1 MPEGISTNY
10 RAPTNL
16 PVPPT
21 PDFSKELEKTAK
33 EKLDKSMKKLEKELN
48 TSNGPGVFL
57 SYPLSGIGDTGLKS
71 HLVFRTVKETP
82 GSFSG
87 YLRRVLE
94 NGADSFKKLKD
105 TIIDVASE
113 FGEDVQNLAQGEAAE
128 RFEKARKSIQE
139 SLESSDLSLTTKQI
153 TEMTTSTADIIK
165 DYFAGKVDQSKAAFK
180 NFVDKVEN
188 NIENGF
194 GTNDLDFIDD
204 VPETR
209 NEIKLYMPPAFS
221 YNDGVSYNN
230 FELGVGGA
238 KFEAASKAGLD
249 VAERTRQGFQNT
261 FADLGG
267 LLGVG
272 NNSRGADA
280 AAALMF
286 QGIADKVGQGGLAK
300 SMSRVVS
307 NPNVRVIFSGVNLRT
322 FSFTF
327 NLISASA
334 KESVEIEK
342 IVKFFRTELYPISI
356 GQKLGPDTQ
365 IETGLR
371 FPNRFI
377 IEIMY
382 GGVPVFTKLKPLY
395 LTNVGTVY
403 NKSQA
408 GMHHDGKPFEVDVTL
423 TFQESV
429 ALKRQD
435 IENGY

>member
-1 MPEGISTNY
+1 MPEGISTSYTAPITGLERARNLLGEPTTVY
-10 RAPTNL
+10 RDIDDNL
-16 PVPPT
+16 V
-21 PDFSKELEKTAK
+21 EA
-33 EKLDKSMKKLEKELN
+33 
-48 TSNGPGVFL
+48 GVSL
-57 SYPLSGIGDTGLKS
+57 SYPLSGIGDAGLKS

-87 YLRRVLE
+87 FLKRVLE
-94 NGADSFKKLKD
+94 NGADAFEEITESIKNIVTEFFKNASNLIENASGLIEGDGTLSAITEKLQ
-105 TIIDVASE
+105 SE
-113 FGEDVQNLAQGEAAE
+113 DLNL
-128 RFEKARKSIQE
+128 
-139 SLESSDLSLTTKQI
+139 SSDEIKKI
-153 TEMTTSTADIIK
+153 STDAATFLK
-165 DYFAGKVDQSKAAFK
+165 EVVEGKISNSTDAFK
-180 NFVDKVEN
+180 NFIDKIGAD
-188 NIENGF
+188 IENGA

-209 NEIKLYMPPAFS
+209 NEVKLYMPPAFS

-238 KFEAASKAGLD
+238 KFEAASKSGSTMG
-249 VAERTRQGFQNT
+249 ERAKQGFENT

-267 LLGVG
+267 LLGIG

-280 AAALMF
+280 AFALMA
-286 QGIADKVGQGGLAK
+286 QGVADKFGQGGLAK

-334 KESVEIEK
+334 KESKEIEK

-356 GQKLGPDTQ
+356 GQKIGNTQ
-365 IETGLR
+365 VETGLR

-395 LTNVGTVY
+395 LTNVSTVY

>member
-10 RAPTNL
+10 RAPVITIPEGRGIL
-16 PVPPT
+16 Q
-21 PDFSKELEKTAK
+21 DS
-33 EKLDKSMKKLEKELN
+33 LN
-48 TSNGPGVFL
+48 NAVEIPFRVREQEDNVEAGVSL
-57 SYPLSGIGDTGLKS
+57 SYPLSGIGDAGLKS

-87 YLRRVLE
+87 YLKRVLE

-105 TIIDVASE
+105 TIVDVATE
-113 FGEDVQNLAQGEAAE
+113 FGEDVKNLSTNKAE
-128 RFEKARKSIQE
+128 RFEKAKKSIQE
-139 SLESSDLSLTTKQI
+139 TLESSDLSLTTEQI
-153 TEMTTSTADIIK
+153 TEMATSTADIIK
-165 DYFAGKVDQSKAAFK
+165 DFVTGKIDKSSTAFK
-180 NFVDKVEN
+180 NFIDNIEN

-209 NEIKLYMPPAFS
+209 NEVKLYMPPAFS
-221 YNDGVSYNN
+221 YNDGVTYNN

-238 KFEAASKAGLD
+238 KFEAASKSGLN
-249 VAERTRQGFQNT
+249 VAERARQGFQNT

-267 LLGVG
+267 LLGAG

-286 QGIADKVGQGGLAK
+286 QGLADKVGQGGLAK

-356 GQKLGPDTQ
+356 GQKLGDTQ

-395 LTNVGTVY
+395 LTNVSTVY

>member
-1 MPEGISTNY
+1 MPEGISTSYTAPITGLERARNLLGEPTTVY
-10 RAPTNL
+10 RDIDDNL
-16 PVPPT
+16 VQ
-21 PDFSKELEKTAK
+21 S
-33 EKLDKSMKKLEKELN
+33 N
-48 TSNGPGVFL
+48 TEAGVSL
-57 SYPLSGIGDTGLKS
+57 SYPLSGIGDAGLKS

-87 YLRRVLE
+87 FLKRVLE
-94 NGADSFKKLKD
+94 NSADAFEEITESIKNIVTDFFDNARGLARDVTEVDAQSTLDAITEKLQSEDLNLSSDEIKKIS
-105 TIIDVASE
+105 T
-113 FGEDVQNLAQGEAAE
+113 EAAE
-128 RFEKARKSIQE
+128 F
-139 SLESSDLSLTTKQI
+139 
-153 TEMTTSTADIIK
+153 IK
-165 DYFAGKVDQSKAAFK
+165 DVVKGGLRDGEGAFK
-180 NFVDKVEN
+180 NFIDKIETD
-188 NIENGF
+188 IENGA

-209 NEIKLYMPPAFS
+209 NEVKLYMPPAFS

-238 KFEAASKAGLD
+238 KFEAASKSGSTMG
-249 VAERTRQGFQNT
+249 ERAKQGFENT

-267 LLGVG
+267 LLGIG

-280 AAALMF
+280 AFALMA
-286 QGIADKVGQGGLAK
+286 QGVADKFGQGGLAK

-334 KESVEIEK
+334 KESKEIEK

-356 GQKLGPDTQ
+356 GQKIGNTQ
-365 IETGLR
+365 VETGLR

-395 LTNVGTVY
+395 LTNVSTVY

>member
-16 PVPPT
+16 PVPPK
-21 PDFSKELEKTAK
+21 PDFSKDLEETAK
-33 EKLDKSMKKLEKELN
+33 KQLDKSMKKLEKELN
-48 TSNGPGVFL
+48 TSSGPGVFL
-57 SYPLSGIGDTGLKS
+57 SYPLSGIGDAGLKS

-87 YLRRVLE
+87 YLKRVLE
-94 NGADSFKKLKD
+94 NGADAFENLKE
-105 TIIDVASE
+105 TIIDVVSDIV
-113 FGEDVQNLAQGEAAE
+113 EDAKDLAGTNAGE
-128 RFEKARKSIQE
+128 RFDKAKKAIEEK
-139 SLESSDLSLTTKQI
+139 LGDGDLSLTAEEI
-153 TEMTTSTADIIK
+153 SLLAVSTADIMK
-165 DYFAGKVDQSKAAFK
+165 EYFDKKVTKGQESFQ
-180 NFVDKVEN
+180 NFITKIEN

-204 VPETR
+204 IPETR
-209 NEIKLYMPPAFS
+209 NEVKLYMPPAFS

-238 KFEAASKAGLD
+238 KFEAASKSGLGM
-249 VAERTRQGFQNT
+249 AERAKQGFANT

-280 AAALMF
+280 AAALMA
-286 QGIADKVGQGGLAK
+286 QGLADKFGQGGLAK

-334 KESVEIEK
+334 KESKEIEK

-356 GQKLGPDTQ
+356 GQRLGDTQ

-382 GGVPVFTKLKPLY
+382 GGAPVFTKLKPLY
-395 LTNVGTVY
+395 LTNVSTVY

>member
-10 RAPTNL
+10 RAPVITIPEGRGIL
-16 PVPPT
+16 Q
-21 PDFSKELEKTAK
+21 DS
-33 EKLDKSMKKLEKELN
+33 LN
-48 TSNGPGVFL
+48 NAVEIPFRVREQENNVEAGVSL
-57 SYPLSGIGDTGLKS
+57 SYPLSGIGDAGLKS

-87 YLRRVLE
+87 YLKRVLE

-105 TIIDVASE
+105 TIVDVATE
-113 FGEDVQNLAQGEAAE
+113 FGEDVKNLSTNKAE
-128 RFEKARKSIQE
+128 RFEKAKKSIQE
-139 SLESSDLSLTTKQI
+139 TLESSDLSLTTEQI
-153 TEMTTSTADIIK
+153 TEMATSTADIIK
-165 DYFAGKVDQSKAAFK
+165 DYFTGKVDQSRTAFK
-180 NFVDKVEN
+180 NFIDNIEN

-209 NEIKLYMPPAFS
+209 NEVKLYMPPAFS
-221 YNDGVSYNN
+221 YNDGVTYNN

-238 KFEAASKAGLD
+238 KFEAASKSGLN
-249 VAERTRQGFQNT
+249 VAERARQGFQNT

-267 LLGVG
+267 LLGAG

-286 QGIADKVGQGGLAK
+286 QGLADKVGQGGLAK

-356 GQKLGPDTQ
+356 GQKLGDTQ

-395 LTNVGTVY
+395 LTNVSTVY